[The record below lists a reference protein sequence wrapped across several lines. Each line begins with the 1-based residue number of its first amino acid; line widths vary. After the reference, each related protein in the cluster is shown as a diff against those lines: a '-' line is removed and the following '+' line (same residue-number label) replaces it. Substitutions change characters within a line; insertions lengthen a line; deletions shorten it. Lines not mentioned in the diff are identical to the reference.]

1 VPGLEPR
8 VPPLRDEAATPE
20 QLEVLERVRPKGGN
34 ASNLFATVAK
44 HPQLLRRW
52 ASFGNTLL
60 RWGELPPID
69 REILVL
75 RTTRNCGA
83 DYPWGQHDRA
93 AEALGLSEEQRR
105 QLAQDQPDV
114 DEPTRLLLDVADE
127 LHRDAVVSDANWA
140 RLVERYSEAQL
151 IELVFVVGQYRLVS
165 MLANTLAIEPE
176 AGLTPIPR

>member
-1 VPGLEPR
+1 MTSPR
-8 VPPLRDEAATPE
+8 IPPLRPEETSDE
-20 QLEVLERVRPKGGN
+20 QLEVLERVRPRGGT

-44 HPQLLRRW
+44 HPQLLKRW

-60 RWGELPPID
+60 RWGELPPLD

-93 AEALGLSEEQRR
+93 AESLGLSEEQRR
-105 QLAQDQPDV
+105 QLAEDVPDA
-114 DEPTRLLLDVADE
+114 DDGTRLLVDVADD
-127 LHRDAVVSDANWA
+127 LHRDATISDEHWS

-151 IELVFVVGQYRLVS
+151 IELVFVVGQYHLVS
-165 MLANTLAIEPE
+165 LLARSLGIEPE
-176 AGLTPIPR
+176 SGLSPIPG